1 MNVMIRIVFL
11 TDSQDLIQEFTVKG
25 HAEYDEAGKD
35 IVCAAVSAIV
45 QTAVIGL
52 TDIAGIK
59 INHVQEDGLLK
70 CSLPQQLNMDQ
81 RKASSVILR
90 TMLAGLES
98 IQNGY
103 SNLISIRERK
113 VD

>member
-11 TDSQDLIQEFTVKG
+11 TDSQGLIQEFTVKG
-25 HAEYDEAGKD
+25 HAEYDDAGKD
-35 IVCAAVSAIV
+35 IVCAAVSAVV

-52 TDIAGIK
+52 TDVAGINADHAQK
-59 INHVQEDGLLK
+59 DGLLK
-70 CSLPQQLNMDQ
+70 CRLPKQMNVDQ
-81 RKASSVILR
+81 KKASSVILC

-98 IQNGY
+98 IKNGY
-103 SNLISIRERK
+103 PNLISIIERK

>member
-11 TDSQDLIQEFTVKG
+11 TDSKGLIQEFTVKG
-25 HAEYDEAGKD
+25 HAGYDEAGKD
-35 IVCAAVSAIV
+35 IVCAAVSAVV

-52 TDIAGIK
+52 TDIAEIK

-70 CSLPQQLNMDQ
+70 CSLPKQMNMDQ
-81 RKASSVILR
+81 LRASSVILR

-98 IQNGY
+98 IHNGY
-103 SNLISIRERK
+103 PNLISIRERK

>member
-1 MNVMIRIVFL
+1 MNVMIRIAFL
-11 TDSQDLIQEFTVKG
+11 TDSQGLIQEFTVKG
-25 HAEYDEAGKD
+25 HAGYDEAGKD
-35 IVCAAVSAIV
+35 IVCAAVSAVV

-52 TDIAGIK
+52 TDVAEIIP
-59 INHVQEDGLLK
+59 NHVQDDGLLK
-70 CSLPQQLNMDQ
+70 CSLPQQMNIDQ

-98 IQNGY
+98 IRNGY
-103 SNLISIRERK
+103 PNLISIRERK